1 MKYTDGAGK
10 KSERSVDVKQFGAIG
25 TSTLLIGHCHMRD
38 ATRTFRVDRI
48 ETCVDE
54 ETGQV
59 VNDVRAYLECKYAE
73 SPNRTKD
80 QLVADEFD
88 TLRILLFVG
97 KADGQLRAAEK
108 EVIRD
113 TCVAI
118 ANDTRLTVQTIEE
131 LFNEMDVPTL
141 QAFKLGVGRLAKRDQ
156 SSKAIVA
163 AAVERIISTQTTIH
177 SAEQEAL
184 DYIKKRFAENNSD
197 A

>member
-113 TCVAI
+113 TCIAI
-118 ANDTRLTVQTIEE
+118 SNDTRLTVQTIEG